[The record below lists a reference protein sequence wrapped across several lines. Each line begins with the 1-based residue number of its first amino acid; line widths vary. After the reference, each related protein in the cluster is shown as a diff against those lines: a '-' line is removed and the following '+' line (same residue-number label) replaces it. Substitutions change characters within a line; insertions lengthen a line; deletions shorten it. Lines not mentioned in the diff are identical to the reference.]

1 MNGDTIAI
9 DWHVGVELATD
20 SFDALNNNPRANML
34 SNVKKHKTC
43 HSGKNRYGRD
53 IISLDDCLEAF
64 TKEELIPEVSTTLK
78 SLSRIL
84 QYCVLSHFSSQAYCS
99 KCKEFRVQSKIMN
112 LWRLPP
118 MMIIHLKRFQFNQHT
133 KRKLRDFVHFPL
145 EGLDLSSVRSQSKV
159 NGKVPDRSDEQNDQ
173 SDNINPLYDLYGVI
187 HHQGA
192 LGGGHYVASLKSEV
206 DGKWRL
212 FNDAQIY
219 EVSGKD
225 IIDSSA
231 YILFYVRR
239 DVKNA
244 TLKDFWDLQ
253 PREGEGAIEEEL
265 EKMVKQREKC
275 IIS

>member
-1 MNGDTIAI
+1 
-9 DWHVGVELATD
+9 
-20 SFDALNNNPRANML
+20 
-34 SNVKKHKTC
+34 
-43 HSGKNRYGRD
+43 
-53 IISLDDCLEAF
+53 
-64 TKEELIPEVSTTLK
+64 
-78 SLSRIL
+78 
-84 QYCVLSHFSSQAYCS
+84 
-99 KCKEFRVQSKIMN
+99 MN

-118 MMIIHLKRFQFNQHT
+118 LMIIHLKRFQFTQHV

-145 EGLDLSSVRSQSKV
+145 EGLDLSGVLSQSKL
-159 NGKVPDRSDEQNDQ
+159 NGEDSDRSDGPNVQ
-173 SDNINPLYDLYGVI
+173 SDTLYDLYGVI

-192 LGGGHYVASLKSEV
+192 LAGGHYVASLKSEV

-212 FNDAQIY
+212 FNDAHIY
-219 EVSGKD
+219 EVSSKD
-225 IIDSSA
+225 IIDASA

-265 EKMVKQREKC
+265 DKMVKHREKC